1 LDQEEFLQQ
10 FSTVEQLVLRVGWLE
25 QRSFAQDL
33 AGFGLTPPQF
43 FVLRSIAL
51 HGEHPTMT
59 ALADD
64 TLQHCATLTGVVD
77 RLVRMGLVTRRRDD
91 HDRRQ
96 VLVEL
101 TSAGREALAKV
112 RQGREGRL
120 RQTLSHMLPQ
130 EAAELLRLLQ
140 VYLEAFRMQYK
151 SAEAA
156 SRGLPG
162 GVHGYTTR

>member
-1 LDQEEFLQQ
+1 MDQEEFLQQ
-10 FSTVEQLVLRVGWLE
+10 FSTMEQLVLGVGWLR

-43 FVLRSIAL
+43 FVLRSLAL
-51 HGEHPTMT
+51 HGKHPTMT

-77 RLVRMGLVTRRRDD
+77 RLVRMGLVTRRRDE

-112 RQGREGRL
+112 RQNREDHMRE
-120 RQTLSHMLPQ
+120 TLSHMLPQ

-140 VYLEAFRMQYK
+140 VYLEAFRTQHE